1 MAIPLR
7 FMPLHQTEAFILRTY
22 TLQEAD
28 KICVLLTRDAG
39 KLRGVAHGAR
49 RLKSRFGSSLE
60 PFTEVSVTYFQKET
74 RELVSISS
82 CEILHSPFSTTM
94 SSELLGLLHYLA
106 ELVIEFLPDH
116 EPNDRVYRLIS
127 AIMEATAGATAEQF
141 PALARY
147 GEIWMLKLG
156 GYLPGFRRCA
166 ECSSEFLRQQS
177 VWLTSDGAPQCAGCS
192 ARRGEEI
199 NAEVRLLLA
208 DLLRQSPKEF
218 IEARREMGALA
229 QIGSIAGRLIA
240 RALERDLK
248 SILILDQLR
257 PKVEAVPGS

>member
-1 MAIPLR
+1 
-7 FMPLHQTEAFILRTY
+7 MPLHHTEAFILRTY

-28 KICVLLTRDAG
+28 KICVLLTRETG

-82 CEILHSPFSTTM
+82 CDILHSPFSATI

-127 AIMEATAGATAEQF
+127 AIMEATPGTTAEHF

-166 ECSSEFLRQQS
+166 ECGSEFVTQQS
-177 VWLTSDGAPQCAGCS
+177 VWLTSDGAPQCANCS

-199 NAEVRLLLA
+199 HANVRLLLA
-208 DLLRQSPKEF
+208 DLLRQSPKQF
-218 IEARREMGALA
+218 IEARWDIGALA

-248 SILILDQLR
+248 SIPILDQLR
-257 PKVEAVPGS
+257 PKSEAAPGR